1 MPARYPHSAL
11 AKDNEQVIY
20 WNTIDL
26 QRVVRKGD
34 SLLFGIASQAPQPL
48 FAVAATYHTVDDFII
63 REAIVIIVIISKK
76 QITNSSLYI
85 SCHYNKKVRE
95 RGKGQNWTNSRKMA
109 ERHFLHE
116 KQEGAIVSNL
126 SNKPFI
132 SLMLNIL

>member
-1 MPARYPHSAL
+1 MPARFPPQSAQ

-76 QITNSSLYI
+76 TDNKFLIIHQLSL
-85 SCHYNKKVRE
+85 
-95 RGKGQNWTNSRKMA
+95 
-109 ERHFLHE
+109 
-116 KQEGAIVSNL
+116 
-126 SNKPFI
+126 
-132 SLMLNIL
+132 